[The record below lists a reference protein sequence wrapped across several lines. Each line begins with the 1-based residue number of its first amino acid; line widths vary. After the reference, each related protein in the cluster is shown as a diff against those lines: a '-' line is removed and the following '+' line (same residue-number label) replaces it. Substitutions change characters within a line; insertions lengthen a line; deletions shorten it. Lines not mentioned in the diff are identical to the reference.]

1 MTFSIRDDPHT
12 TQISAPRDH
21 TEVPHVEFDV
31 VRDLPAGNV
40 DSNGVVHL
48 DGGVGVADGAS
59 VVSDAIRD
67 SFLAQRH
74 SLHLSQLV
82 LEESEREER
91 EDSDTN
97 LLLARAQC
105 LYAHSYSSYSIS
117 TCNSKV
123 RRNLRILWLRGPLH
137 KRVVHVEWEMNSE
150 TYLLQTWNSN
160 RLTHESMAMKLWSF
174 THWCREF

>member
-1 MTFSIRDDPHT
+1 MSETVLHVNYVKGTMVTLSIRDDPHT

-31 VRDLPAGNV
+31 VRDLPTGDV
-40 DSNGVVHL
+40 DSNRVVHL

-59 VVSDAIRD
+59 VVGDAIWD

-82 LEESEREER
+82 LEESEREEGER
-91 EDSDTN
+91 EREERERERERERGSDTLN
-97 LLLARAQC
+97 LLSARAQC

-123 RRNLRILWLRGPLH
+123 R
-137 KRVVHVEWEMNSE
+137 
-150 TYLLQTWNSN
+150 
-160 RLTHESMAMKLWSF
+160 
-174 THWCREF
+174 

>member
-1 MTFSIRDDPHT
+1 MASQTSYVTSQTGSCNLFCFDSSVSLLRDAQSYSLVLRQRHHRPVAFPDHKDVSEPRCKGVSKAVLHVNYVEGTVVTLSIRDDPHT

-31 VRDLPAGNV
+31 VRDLPAGDV
-40 DSNGVVHL
+40 DSNRVVHL

-59 VVSDAIRD
+59 VVGDAIRD

-91 EDSDTN
+91 D
-97 LLLARAQC
+97 
-105 LYAHSYSSYSIS
+105 
-117 TCNSKV
+117 
-123 RRNLRILWLRGPLH
+123 RG
-137 KRVVHVEWEMNSE
+137 
-150 TYLLQTWNSN
+150 
-160 RLTHESMAMKLWSF
+160 F
-174 THWCREF
+174 